1 MKENRNT
8 QRDIRET
15 EEVELQKNYIVSGY
29 ATTFDRYPLSEVD
42 GITTYEQITRNAFDN
57 ADISDVLLQYD
68 HTGKVFARTKN
79 ETLVLAVDENGLKIM
94 ADLSKTEAS
103 REMHNEIKESMI
115 TKMSWAFTVE
125 EEEFDRE
132 TRTRIIT
139 KVKKIYDCSFV
150 SRPANENTSI
160 TLLGQPQIEELPHE
174 RSART
179 YIEAVNGLIDREKL
193 DKEKADRI
201 ERVKSE
207 YLQILQRNKTVRD
220 MNKGGHKQ
228 WK

>member
-1 MKENRNT
+1 MKTTKRNF
-8 QRDIRET
+8 RET
-15 EEVELQKNYIVSGY
+15 EVMELEKNYIVMGY
-29 ATTFDRYPLSEVD
+29 ATTFDKYELFEDD
-42 GITTYEQITRNAFDN
+42 GIKHYEQIARNAFDN
-57 ADISDVLLQYD
+57 ADVSDVILQYD

-115 TKMSWAFTVE
+115 TKMSWAFSVE
-125 EEEFDRE
+125 EEEYDRE
-132 TRTRIIT
+132 TRTRTIK

-150 SRPANENTSI
+150 SRPANEYTSI
-160 TLLGQPQIEELPHE
+160 TLLEQPQTEELPHE
-174 RSART
+174 TSART
-179 YIEAVNGLIDREKL
+179 YIETINGLIDREKL

-207 YLQILQRNKTVRD
+207 YLEILQRNKTVID
-220 MNKGGHKQ
+220 MNNGGCRQ